1 MRAIYCALGQD
12 NRDLKPYF
20 TMNPCLLKIPIQTWE
35 ASLSKKPAGSGLL
48 SLVAEIQETA
58 GLNFVFDMLN
68 ARVPSL
74 KQIL

>member
-12 NRDLKPYF
+12 NWDLKPYF
-20 TMNPCLLKIPIQTWE
+20 TMNPCLLKIPIQTW
-35 ASLSKKPAGSGLL
+35 AVSLSKKMAGSGLL

-68 ARVPSL
+68 ARVPLL
-74 KQIL
+74 KQTL